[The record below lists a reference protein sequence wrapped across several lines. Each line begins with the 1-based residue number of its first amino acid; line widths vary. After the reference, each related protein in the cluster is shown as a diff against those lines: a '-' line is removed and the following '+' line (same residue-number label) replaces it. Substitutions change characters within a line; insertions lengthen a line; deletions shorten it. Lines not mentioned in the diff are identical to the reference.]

1 MFYWGRLK
9 QFSFL
14 MYKSGNLVN
23 REGKNLE
30 EFLWKV
36 SLPFYVFWVEWIY
49 ETLSHNSLNPNDNKE
64 INEWIF
70 GWCYENIE
78 KKKMKMFI
86 INIKKY
92 RNAKYMIRILQIL
105 HWIRNHKI
113 IKVVI
118 KVGNKNVV
126 KTWELWLLINLFSW
140 R

>member
-1 MFYWGRLK
+1 
-9 QFSFL
+9 

-30 EFLWKV
+30 EFFWKV

-86 INIKKY
+86 INKK
-92 RNAKYMIRILQIL
+92 
-105 HWIRNHKI
+105 KI
-113 IKVVI
+113 I
-118 KVGNKNVV
+118 
-126 KTWELWLLINLFSW
+126 SQC
-140 R
+140 